1 MMNQLKIKYDTSAI
15 VLPGRVTEVLDRA
28 SVTDLKVLMI
38 LCASP
43 DLCRDTARDGW
54 AAEVASAADCDEDGV
69 RSALAFWRGAGM
81 LTESTAKTKEAKKRS
96 RAEDG
101 SLSPV
106 KEEISAKAEETSS
119 VPVVSEPAQTPKL
132 RPKDELPHYTTEQL
146 VHLLESQQETAAWLN
161 ECQRIFGKIFKTVE
175 VNSILGF
182 VDYLGLEWEYVVSL
196 LAYYVEVQER
206 RQMPKSI
213 RGVEKM
219 AFDFYD
225 KGIVTITLLEE
236 EIKREHTFAD
246 AEGKLRSLFGMGER
260 SLTPKE
266 KKCFSTWLYE
276 FGFGLDIIRLA
287 YDVTVDAKG
296 SPNISYMNS
305 VLANWNRDGLRTPEA
320 IRAADD
326 AHKAAKTPVGNTKKQ
341 PTEIHKGSFDT
352 DDFFAAAVRRSF
364 GDDDPSSPSK

>member
-1 MMNQLKIKYDTSAI
+1 MNQLKIKYDTSAL

-28 SVTDLKVLMI
+28 SAADLKVLI
-38 LCASP
+38 TLCASP
-43 DLCRDTARDGW
+43 ELCRDTLREGW
-54 AAEVASAADCDEDGV
+54 IEEVASAADCDGESV
-69 RSALAFWRGAGM
+69 RAAIAFWRGAGILM
-81 LTESTAKTKEAKKRS
+81 ESTAKSKDVKKKPRTEA
-96 RAEDG
+96 EHI
-101 SLSPV
+101 PV
-106 KEEISAKAEETSS
+106 EMPRQPEEKNT
-119 VPVVSEPAQTPKL
+119 EPAPAPAPESARPPKL

-146 VHLLESQQETAAWLN
+146 VNLLETHKETAAWLN
-161 ECQRIFGKIFKTVE
+161 ECQRIFGKVFKTVE

-196 LAYYVEVQER
+196 LAYYVELQER

-225 KGIVTITLLEE
+225 RGIVTGSLLEQ
-236 EIKREHTFAD
+236 EIRREQMFAD
-246 AEGKLRSLFGMGER
+246 AEGKLRSLFGMGDR

-266 KKCFSTWLYE
+266 KKCFSAWLYE
-276 FGFGLDIIRLA
+276 FGFGPDIIRMA
-287 YDVTVDAKG
+287 YDVTVDTKG

-320 IRAADD
+320 IRAADE
-326 AHKAAKTPVGNTKKQ
+326 AHKAAKTGGAVGKKQ
-341 PTEIHKGSFDT
+341 QAEIHTGSFDT

-364 GDDDPSSPSK
+364 GDDDPSSQGK

>member
-1 MMNQLKIKYDTSAI
+1 MNQLKIKYDTSAL

-28 SVTDLKVLMI
+28 SATDLKVLI
-38 LCASP
+38 TLCASP
-43 DLCRDTARDGW
+43 DLCKDTARDGW
-54 AAEVASAADCDEDGV
+54 TVEVASAADCDEDGV

-81 LTESTAKTKEAKKRS
+81 LTESTAKTKQNEKKT
-96 RAEDG
+96 RAGDE
-101 SLSPV
+101 LLPPV
-106 KEEISAKAEETSS
+106 KEKILPTAEENISVSS
-119 VPVVSEPAQTPKL
+119 SEPMRVPKL

-146 VHLLESQQETAAWLN
+146 VHLLETQQETAAWLN

-196 LAYYVEVQER
+196 LAYYVDLQER

-236 EIKREHTFAD
+236 EIKREHMFAD

-287 YDVTVDAKG
+287 YDVTVDTKG
-296 SPNISYMNS
+296 SPNINYMNS

-320 IRAADD
+320 VRAADD
-326 AHKAAKTPVGNTKKQ
+326 AHKAAKSPVGAVKKQ
-341 PTEIHKGSFDT
+341 TAEIHTGSFDT

-364 GDDDPSSPSK
+364 GDDDPSSPAK

>member
-28 SVTDLKVLMI
+28 SATDLKVLMI

-43 DLCRDTARDGW
+43 DLCKDTGRDGW
-54 AAEVASAADCDEDGV
+54 TAEVASAADCDEDGV

-81 LTESTAKTKEAKKRS
+81 LTEATSKPKENKKKAYAEDAAPSSDKKEA
-96 RAEDG
+96 
-101 SLSPV
+101 SPKAV
-106 KEEISAKAEETSS
+106 EAASAPA
-119 VPVVSEPAQTPKL
+119 VSEPTHTPKL

-146 VHLLESQQETAAWLN
+146 VQLLESQQETASWLN

-182 VDYLGLEWEYVVSL
+182 VDYLGLDWEYVVSL

-225 KGIVTITLLEE
+225 KGIVTIALLEE
-236 EIKREHTFAD
+236 EIRREHMFAD

-287 YDVTVDAKG
+287 YDVTVDTKG

-326 AHKAAKTPVGNTKKQ
+326 AHKAAKASPANSKKQ
-341 PTEIHKGSFDT
+341 TAEIHKGSFDT

-364 GDDDPSSPSK
+364 GDEDPSSLSK